1 MVQALDVAYLSIAE
15 LAQLFRSHELS
26 PVEVTEQL
34 LARGESLQDRIHA
47 FITPT
52 PEIALAQ
59 ARAAEAAFLKG
70 GELSPLLGIP
80 IGYKDIVTTK
90 GVLTTCGS
98 ALHLDWVPETDAAV
112 VERWQGQGTVM
123 LGKLT
128 TWEFASGVQWPDH
141 AIIAAR
147 NPWNSEHS
155 PAGSS
160 SGSGAA
166 IAAGIVAGAIGTD
179 TGGSIRGPAA
189 YCGIT
194 GLKPTY
200 GRVSRRGIVTLSWSL
215 DHAGPMGR
223 TAEDVA
229 YLFNPLAGYDAA
241 DPASASVPVED
252 YVVGLNKGVEGL
264 HIGLPVNLLEVSDE
278 NVRLAT
284 EAAAEVFRSLGA
296 IVEPVTYPLLDLT
309 RAMRPISNAESYSY
323 HATDLAELPEKYGRV
338 LEPRTKTGGLYLASE
353 YIEAQ
358 RARRIVIDAVKAMF
372 DGLDMFLCPTMPTE
386 PPTYTDSLTDN
397 MLRRTGIN
405 NLFNQTGQ
413 PALAFPSG
421 FSESG
426 LPLSVQ
432 LVGRPFDEATL
443 LAGAHAYQGVTDW
456 HKRHPA
462 I

>member
-1 MVQALDVAYLSIAE
+1 MVQALDVSYLSVAE
-15 LAQLFRSHELS
+15 LGKLFRSSELS

-34 LARGESLQDRIHA
+34 LDRAESLQEDFHA
-47 FITPT
+47 FITLT

-70 GELSPLLGIP
+70 EGLTPLLGIP

-90 GVLTTCGS
+90 GVRTTCGS
-98 ALHLDWVPETDAAV
+98 ALHLDWVPDSDAVV

-128 TWEFASGVQWPDH
+128 TWEFASGAQPPEH

-147 NPWNSEHS
+147 NPWNPEYS

-166 IAAGIVAGAIGTD
+166 LAAGIVAGAIGTD

-229 YLFNPLAGYDAA
+229 YLFNPLACYDPG
-241 DPASASVPVED
+241 DPASASVPGED
-252 YVVGLNKGVEGL
+252 YVASLNKGVAGMR
-264 HIGLPVNLLEVSDE
+264 IGLPGNVLESADE
-278 NVRLAT
+278 NVRLST

-296 IVEPVTYPLLDLT
+296 TIVPVTYPHLDLT
-309 RAMRPISNAESYSY
+309 RAMRPISNAESYAY
-323 HATDLAELPEKYGRV
+323 HATDLSELPRKYGV
-338 LEPRTKTGGLYLASE
+338 ALEARTKTGGLFFASE
-353 YIEAQ
+353 YIQAQ
-358 RARRIVIDAVKAMF
+358 RARAIVNTAVQSMF
-372 DGLDMFLCPTMPTE
+372 DGLDMLLCPTMPTE
-386 PPTYTDSLTDN
+386 PPTYEKSLEESWG
-397 MLRRTGIN
+397 RRPGIT

-443 LAGAHAYQGVTDW
+443 FAGAHAYQGVTDW
-456 HKRHPA
+456 HKQHPA